1 MSNSG
6 SGSGMDKL
14 VRSCL
19 RLLLAAGALYMAVQ
33 LFLSVVG
40 VVLIIGGIVGLAG
53 VAVALWRRH
62 RGW

>member
-14 VRSCL
+14 VQSCL
-19 RLLLAAGALYMAVQ
+19 RLLLATGALYMAVQ

-40 VVLIIGGIVGLAG
+40 VVLIIGGIAGLAG
-53 VAVALWRRH
+53 LVVALWRRH
-62 RGW
+62 CGW